1 MINECSVKSTVS
13 TSIISMFYHATKV
26 QGLHHLSQPPGY
38 PFSITFWFF
47 IISLHHRNT
56 FFILNITFAFTF
68 LSLCS
73 IKSEYVLMAISCHTR
88 LRWEMAPKL
97 DSSMISGV
105 GIWPLRRLFRFILYC
120 LRKRCLC
127 CDSLENLWWFQSIEH
142 ELC

>member
-1 MINECSVKSTVS
+1 MLGKEHGFNFHNFYVLSCHQSPRPSPLEPTPWVS
-13 TSIISMFYHATKV
+13 I
-26 QGLHHLSQPPGY
+26 LN
-38 PFSITFWFF
+38 ITFWFF